1 MRTFYIFL
9 IKKHFKILNIHN
21 PYNLYKE
28 LETISKSTKYNI
40 DTNMNKFNQ
49 LKQDINKELL
59 NNNTY
64 SYFKNKITYTKTNNI
79 HSINNFFTKENTKLI
94 INKTYIVIKT
104 NKPNPSFIEYLK
116 NINNNFFVCDFD
128 NKDYFWLSK
137 I

>member
-40 DTNMNKFNQ
+40 DANMNKFNQ

-64 SYFKNKITYTKTNNI
+64 SYYKNKITYTKTNNI

>member
-64 SYFKNKITYTKTNNI
+64 SYYKNKITYTKTNNI

-94 INKTYIVIKT
+94 INKNYIVIKT

>member
-64 SYFKNKITYTKTNNI
+64 SYYKNKITYTKTNNI